1 MKKFLALV
9 LAFALVATFAACG
22 AKDTTSSG
30 DKAPA
35 GDAAATAEYKLGM
48 GVSVSLDSSKDKTAQ
63 ADATVATV
71 IMDKDGK
78 IVAAD
83 LDCAQTKLT
92 ADAKLDE
99 VDLRTKK
106 EKKEDYGMT
115 VASPIGKEWYVQA
128 AAFAEK
134 MIGKTLADIEG
145 METEVKN
152 GHNVAVDADL
162 YAVCTMDITAFKA
175 AFVAACK
182 DDQAKTFTTADTFK
196 LGLAVNTDV
205 SGSTAEVAQLYSTFS
220 AVAVDKDGKVLAAI
234 VDAIQPQ
241 VAFDAEGNVGEKTY
255 KDTKRVLKEGYGM
268 TVASPIGKEWYVQA
282 DAYTNKMVGKT
293 AADVEAIATEVKNG
307 HNVAVDAD
315 LYAVCTMDITAFKA
329 DMAEA
334 IKAAK

>member
-1 MKKFLALV
+1 MKKILALV
-9 LAFALVATFAACG
+9 LDLAMVASFAACG
-22 AKDTTSSG
+22 NNETTSS
-30 DKAPA
+30 DDDAP
-35 GDAAATAEYKLGM
+35 ATAEYKLGM
-48 GVSVSLDSSKDKTAQ
+48 GISVSLDSSKDKTAQ

-92 ADAKLDE
+92 ADADLTA

-115 VASPIGKEWYVQA
+115 IASPIGKEWYVQA

-152 GHNVAVDADL
+152 D
-162 YAVCTMDITAFKA
+162 
-175 AFVAACK
+175 
-182 DDQAKTFTTADTFK
+182 
-196 LGLAVNTDV
+196 
-205 SGSTAEVAQLYSTFS
+205 
-220 AVAVDKDGKVLAAI
+220 
-234 VDAIQPQ
+234 
-241 VAFDAEGNVGEKTY
+241 
-255 KDTKRVLKEGYGM
+255 
-268 TVASPIGKEWYVQA
+268 
-282 DAYTNKMVGKT
+282 
-293 AADVEAIATEVKNG
+293 